1 MVYGYSSG
9 YSSWGCVPSS
19 HNTPYKVS
27 GKVAPFFAIRLLAAD
42 GTTMTG
48 YTPGATQ
55 TVELYSAVA
64 GAKIAGVTIAPF
76 SGAVTSCPSSCS
88 ALSGLSAGTAPL
100 KSMSGCTGGLTQT
113 SAQSSTSFKM
123 NWVAPSTGTTVSFWA
138 VVVGSGDTYA
148 TVGAQFPVAVTPS
161 PTSTLTLSATAT
173 STPTLI
179 ATPTGT
185 GTSSQTPTST
195 GTSLPSGASQSRT
208 PSNTPSS
215 SVSDTATSTITPTS
229 SPTSSGTPSALSD
242 AMPITSSPIP
252 NQMLSANHAPIVVH
266 NTMSTESG
274 IAAGIVIVLLGIGV
288 LTFLCIEYKR
298 YHAKQTALNKL
309 VTQVVV
315 TSPLHGNI
323 L

>member
-55 TVELYSAVA
+55 TVELYAVV

-123 NWVAPSTGTTVSFWA
+123 KWAAPSTGTTVSFWA
-138 VVVGSGDTYA
+138 VVVGSGDTYE

-161 PTSTLTLSATAT
+161 PTSTLTLSATPT

-195 GTSLPSGASQSRT
+195 GTSLPSGASQSGT

-215 SVSDTATSTITPTS
+215 SLSDTPTSTITPTS
-229 SPTSSGTPSALSD
+229 SGTSSALSD

-288 LTFLCIEYKR
+288 LTFLYMEYKR
-298 YHAKQTALNKL
+298 HHAKQVALNKL

-315 TSPLHGNI
+315 QSPLHGNI